1 MPIIFSILAGMG
13 LTWIL
18 KESEMAIPVFIA
30 YCVFIFLLFA
40 WPAGAGYF
48 LLLLIGLGVLAAM
61 AAFWETVVGMLLGV
75 LMFIMLILGLLSAIR

>member
-48 LLLLIGLGVLAAM
+48 LLLLIGLGVLAA
-61 AAFWETVVGMLLGV
+61 FWETVVGMLLGV